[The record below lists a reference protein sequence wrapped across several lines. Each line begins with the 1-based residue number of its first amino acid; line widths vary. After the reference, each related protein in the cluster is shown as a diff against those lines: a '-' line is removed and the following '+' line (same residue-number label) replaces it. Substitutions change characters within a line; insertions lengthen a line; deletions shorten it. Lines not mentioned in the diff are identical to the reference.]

1 MNAQSWFSVFTK
13 LLGLV
18 VLLRAAEMLLGL
30 ILVSMRGNQPTDP
43 DNAAWMVVNSLGCA
57 VGFAL
62 IRKSQWIAQLAFD
75 EPSSSPTE

>member
-30 ILVSMRGNQPTDP
+30 LLVSMRSHQPTDP
-43 DNAAWMVVNSLGCA
+43 DSAAWVVVNALGCA

-62 IRKSQWIAQLAFD
+62 IRKSQWIGQMAFD
-75 EPSSSPTE
+75 EPPPSQKE